1 MIKVRVKYYIL
12 LFVFIVT
19 CVIFIVS
26 TYAWFS
32 STLNVEI
39 TEFRI
44 YVDFK
49 DGLQISLDGVNWDEE
64 VIINE
69 ENITSNLDNVY
80 SMHTN
85 RWSKYLIPVSTIGA
99 LNSRDEK
106 FSIFSGNDK
115 ILPSIDYT
123 NHDNIY
129 TKLVE
134 ELKPTNDS
142 QFLAFDIFINNLSH
156 SLIDSNIYILDESRI
171 ENAVPEDRDVT
182 ILSSLRIGFLV
193 YGSTPENSK
202 PNTIQ
207 KLTCDPTCTSVIFE
221 PYSALHGKKSIDDA
235 KLHGIE
241 IEDGLEYPT
250 YGVYKEGVIEM
261 FAGVH
266 DSGIDFDTEHFEY
279 QNTFKDIY
287 KPIFTLPAGFTK
299 IRMYIWIEA
308 QDIDIIEM
316 MPEKNKSLIN
326 IVFAK
331 DIYGDY

>member
-1 MIKVRVKYYIL
+1 MIKARVKYYIL
-12 LFVFIVT
+12 LLIFIVT

-39 TEFRI
+39 SEFRI

-64 VIINE
+64 VVINE
-69 ENITSNLDNVY
+69 DNITTNLDNVY
-80 SMHTN
+80 PKHSN
-85 RWSKYLIPVSTIGA
+85 RWSKHLIAVSSIGTIDNRA
-99 LNSRDEK
+99 DR
-106 FSIFSGNDK
+106 FSMFSGNEKIVRTIDYENHDK
-115 ILPSIDYT
+115 IYT
-123 NHDNIY
+123 Q
-129 TKLVE
+129 LVE

-156 SLIDSNIYILDESRI
+156 SLIDSNIYILDDSRI
-171 ENAVPEDRDVT
+171 ENADPEDTDVT

-207 KLTCDPTCTSVIFE
+207 NLTCDPVCKSVIFE
-221 PYSALHGKKSIDDA
+221 PYSALHGRKSINDA
-235 KLHGIE
+235 SLHGIE
-241 IEDGLEYPT
+241 IEDGVEYPT
-250 YGVYKEGVIEM
+250 YAVYKEGVIEM
-261 FAGVH
+261 FAGIH
-266 DSGIDFDTEHFEY
+266 NSGIDFDAEHFEY

-316 MPEKNKSLIN
+316 MPEENKSLIN
-326 IVFAK
+326 IIFAK